1 MKQSNLGQENGKIEP
16 INQKEEKEEMAF
28 AEESAT
34 DTIGTNSNVANKK
47 RHGCVT
53 TWLIIL
59 LIGSTL
65 GVLVNLGTGFFWP
78 FNLLLLM
85 SIVNIVCV
93 ILMFDWKII
102 GFWGLSISA
111 VIIFM
116 INLTY
121 GVELP
126 TAIGGLLS
134 PVILYGILQIK
145 RNNISSWDQL
155 D

>member
-1 MKQSNLGQENGKIEP
+1 MKQSNLGQENSKIESLK
-16 INQKEEKEEMAF
+16 QKEDMAF
-28 AEESAT
+28 VEESAT
-34 DTIGTNSNVANKK
+34 DTIGANSNVANKK

-53 TWLIIL
+53 TWLVIL

-65 GVLVNLGTGFFWP
+65 GVLVNLGAGFFWP

-93 ILMFDWKII
+93 ILMFDWKIV

-111 VIIFM
+111 VIIFV

-126 TAIGGLLS
+126 TAIGGILS

-145 RNNISSWDQL
+145 RNNISAWDQL